1 VDRWSEFS
9 VSGAES
15 HTLTISTGGKS
26 GSGPLKI
33 VLAWT
38 DYPGN
43 PAAAVAL
50 VNDLDLAV
58 RNISTGQVYYGNN
71 LSSGLSTTGTALDRL
86 NNVEVVA
93 LPESTSGFF
102 EVEVRP
108 FQIVEPAQGFALVIA
123 GDVMETS
130 SLVDGWSDYR

>member
-9 VSGAES
+9 VSGAEPY
-15 HTLTISTGGKS
+15 TLSISTGGTP

-43 PAAAVAL
+43 PAAAIAL

-58 RNISTGQVYYGNN
+58 RNVSTGQVYYGNN
-71 LSSGLSTTGTALDRL
+71 LSGGLSTTGTVLDRL

-93 LPESTSGFF
+93 LPESTPGFF

-108 FQIVEPAQGFALVIA
+108 FQIVEPTQGFALVIT
-123 GDVMETS
+123 GDVMETT
-130 SLVDGWSDYR
+130 SLIGGWSDYR